1 MAKERTCA
9 RTHQKRAR
17 AQTELCIRVPI
28 CGKTPQ
34 TIDGSLRGEKR
45 PFALMGTKVPRHSR
59 AGGATRRA
67 LHTTGPRCAGS
78 PSARPARTP
87 PPKTQAL
94 IPLAPSPPV
103 KIRTEAIALRYRP
116 LHIVSVSCFQLVH
129 IYLLVQF
136 EVEHVG
142 NIYR

>member
-1 MAKERTCA
+1 MAKERTYA

-17 AQTELCIRVPI
+17 TQIELCIRVPI

-45 PFALMGTKVPRHSR
+45 PFALTGTKVPRHSR
-59 AGGATRRA
+59 AEGATRRA
-67 LHTTGPRCAGS
+67 PHTTGPRCAGS

-87 PPKTQAL
+87 PPKTRES

-103 KIRTEAIALRYRP
+103 RIQTEAIALRYRP
-116 LHIVSVSCFQLVH
+116 LHIVSVSCFKIVL

-136 EVEHVG
+136 AV
-142 NIYR
+142 